1 MMDQSF
7 PKELRLTH
15 KGDIDSLFS
24 KGERIKSHPFIILFY
39 KTEIPMPVPFKLL
52 ISVPKRNFKKAVD
65 RNYLKR
71 CIREI
76 VRKNKEILSSENT
89 DITCSIAI
97 LYSFNTKL
105 SFNELEVGLL
115 KAFKKIHQ

>member
-1 MMDQSF
+1 MIDQSF

-15 KGDIDSLFS
+15 KRDIDTLFS
-24 KGERIKSHPFIILFY
+24 KGERIKSHPFIILSY
-39 KTEIPMPVPFKLL
+39 KTETPMSVPFKLL

-76 VRKNKEILSSENT
+76 VRKNKESLSSENSE
-89 DITCSIAI
+89 ITLSIAI

-105 SFNELEVGLL
+105 PFNELEVGLL
-115 KAFKKIHQ
+115 KAFKKIQQ